1 MAEFDIDKLMMAAQE
16 AVANPAAASK
26 TSTESLLVIVD
37 PAAAPQTPL
46 AAAAPAPKPPLA
58 PAPKWPLDEAPK
70 TPPEDPMPPW
80 RSTAAKSFRVPD
92 PRLGPRQPATAP
104 DPRLVITSKSK
115 PSSASKAG
123 VVFPAVRPARPVAP
137 SKAGRVAARVV
148 PPPTAKA
155 NAPAKARPPSSLEPP
170 HIVAAGLLAELEA
183 ARAAAPAPAPVETPA
198 PAEAHAPAAAPAKA
212 AAPAPA
218 PAAPAAAHAPAAPVE
233 TPAPAEAHAPAAAPA
248 KTAAQAVACPFK
260 ALGIPLPPPA
270 VVRPVA
276 ALAAHVAPAAAKKR
290 HGPRGANENSQWH
303 TAMHHAKQQGPKAL
317 FEFFR
322 DWPKPVKKQKTQP
335 DA

>member
-1 MAEFDIDKLMMAAQE
+1 MAEFDIDKLMTAAQE

-80 RSTAAKSFRVPD
+80 RSTAAKSFRN
-92 PRLGPRQPATAP
+92 PATAP

-148 PPPTAKA
+148 APPTAKA

-170 HIVAAGLLAELEA
+170 HIVAAGLLAELGTE
-183 ARAAAPAPAPVETPA
+183 
-198 PAEAHAPAAAPAKA
+198 A

-260 ALGIPLPPPA
+260 AIGIPLPPPA